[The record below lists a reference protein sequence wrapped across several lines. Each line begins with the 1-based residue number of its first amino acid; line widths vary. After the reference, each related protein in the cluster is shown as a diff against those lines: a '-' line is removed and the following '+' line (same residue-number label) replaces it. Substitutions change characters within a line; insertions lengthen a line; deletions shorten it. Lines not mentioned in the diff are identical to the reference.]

1 MTAPDGDRAVA
12 GAGLPRPV
20 VAIVGRPNV
29 GKSTL
34 VNRLTGGRPAI
45 TEETPGVTRDRTTH
59 LVEWRG
65 RDVTV
70 IDTGGW
76 LPQGR
81 GADPL
86 ATAVSSQ
93 AEQAV
98 AGADVIV
105 LVVDAT
111 GAPTDEDVAA
121 ARWLRRSASAPVIL
135 AANKA
140 DRLADLRRPEV
151 ELAEWHVL
159 GLGEAVP
166 VSALHG
172 TGSGD
177 LLDAAFAAA
186 GDVDETEAAPEPP
199 PAVAIVGRPNVG
211 KSSLLNQLARSQR
224 AIVDERPGTTR
235 DAVDSLITGGDGSVY
250 RVVDTAGLR
259 RAAKVRAGSATEYY
273 ASVRTTRAIEAAD
286 VVLLVL
292 DAAEPIG
299 EQDQKLARQI
309 VDAGR
314 ALVLVANQWDRVD
327 VERQEAFDAERRR
340 QLAFVSFAELIR
352 TSATTGRGMQRVLA
366 AVDRALAGW
375 SQRVPTSQL
384 NAWLADAVAASPP
397 PMQGQR
403 TVRLR
408 YATQP
413 SVQPPRVLV
422 FGNADVPDAYRR
434 YLERTLRE
442 RFGFEGSPILVRV
455 RVRPRW
461 EQRRA

>member
-1 MTAPDGDRAVA
+1 VSAPADGP
-12 GAGLPRPV
+12 GETAGLPRPI

-34 VNRLTGGRPAI
+34 VNRLAGGRPAI

-76 LPQGR
+76 LAAER
-81 GADPL
+81 GTDPL
-86 ATAVSSQ
+86 ASAVSAQ

-98 AGADVIV
+98 AGADVVV

-111 GAPTDEDVAA
+111 GAPTDEDLAA
-121 ARWLRRSASAPVIL
+121 ARWLRRSANAPVML

-140 DRLADLRRPEV
+140 DRLADLRQPEV

-159 GLGEAVP
+159 GLGEALP
-166 VSALHG
+166 VSGLHG

-177 LLDAAFAAA
+177 LLDALFAAA
-186 GDVDETEAAPEPP
+186 GDLGEEQRSAPRP
-199 PAVAIVGRPNVG
+199 PAVAVVGRPNVG
-211 KSSLLNQLARSQR
+211 KSSLLNAMAASQR
-224 AIVDERPGTTR
+224 AVVDERPGTTR
-235 DAVDSLITGGDGSVY
+235 DAVDSLITGPDGTVY
-250 RVVDTAGLR
+250 RFVDTAGLR
-259 RAAKVRAGSATEYY
+259 RPAKVRAGASTEYY
-273 ASVRTTRAIEAAD
+273 ASVRTAAAIEAAD

-340 QLAFVSFAELIR
+340 QLGFVDFAELIR
-352 TSATTGRGMQRVLA
+352 TSAATGRGLQRVLPA
-366 AVDRALAGW
+366 ADRALAGW

-384 NAWLADAVAASPP
+384 NAWLADAVAATPP
-397 PMQGQR
+397 PLQGQR
-403 TVRLR
+403 PVRLR

-413 SVQPPRVLV
+413 RVCPPRVVV
-422 FGNADVPDAYRR
+422 FGNAEIPEPYRR

-442 RFGFEGSPILVRV
+442 RFGFNGSPIEVGM

-461 EQRRA
+461 EHRRT